1 MGRKQFEELVP
12 FQYVSCLIGFR
23 HGHPSESVKNCS
35 GPGSESQGGTP
46 RQLRRSQK
54 SVKTSLRTRGYH
66 FCIA

>member
-23 HGHPSESVKNCS
+23 HGHPSESVKNCN
-35 GPGSESQGGTP
+35 GPGSESQGGP
-46 RQLRRSQK
+46 VRRSQE